1 MLEPV
6 GPGRASDKCLPLP
19 RTVPVTGWV
28 VHDRNFQASQLTIF
42 AVALKVTD
50 LI

>member
-6 GPGRASDKCLPLP
+6 GPGCASYKCLSLP
-19 RTVPVTGWV
+19 GTVLLTGWV
-28 VHDRNFQASQLTIF
+28 VHDRNFQASKLTIF
-42 AVALKVTD
+42 AVTLEVVD